1 MRSPSFK
8 RVAWSCFG
16 VALLIAAL
24 AAGAQSAGAFSLGD
38 IINNAGKAVQVG
50 KSAVKVGKVAI
61 KAAEDITPEQEYYI
75 GRAVAASLLA
85 KYRPWNNQKANQY
98 VNELGQ
104 TLALASSKP
113 QVFGGYHFLILDS
126 NEINA
131 FGCPGGLILVTRGLL
146 RCCKTEDQVAAVLAH
161 EIGHVALQHG
171 LGAIKSSRYTEL
183 GTVMAQE
190 GASQAGGNVAALSRT
205 FGNSVG
211 DITKTLLVNGYS
223 RTQETAADKA
233 AVKTIGALGYDPQ
246 ALILVLKTMKT
257 RLKPGGR
264 DFAKTHP
271 DPEERIEDVAE
282 ACSAIQS
289 PQAPP
294 PPARQARYV
303 AALKG
308 V

>member
-1 MRSPSFK
+1 MRALSFK
-8 RVAWSCFG
+8 RVAWPSAL
-16 VALLIAAL
+16 VALLVVAL
-24 AAGAQSAGAFSLGD
+24 VAAAGTAGAISLGD
-38 IINNAGKAVQVG
+38 IGKAIKIGQ
-50 KSAVKVGKVAI
+50 SAIKVGKVAI

-75 GRAVAASLLA
+75 GRAVAASILA
-85 KYRPWNNQKANQY
+85 KYRPWKNKRANQY

-126 NEINA
+126 DEINA

-146 RCCKTEDQVAAVLAH
+146 RCCKTEAQVAAVLAH

-183 GTVMAQE
+183 GKIAAQE
-190 GASQAGGNVAALSRT
+190 GASHAGGNVAAISRT

-211 DITKTLLVNGYS
+211 DITQTLLVNGYS
-223 RTQETAADKA
+223 RSQETEADEAAA
-233 AVKTIGALGYDPQ
+233 HTIGALGYDPE
-246 ALILVLKTMKT
+246 ALIKVLKTMKA
-257 RLKPGGR
+257 RLKPDGL

-271 DPEERIEDVAE
+271 DPDDRIGDVKE
-282 ACSAIQS
+282 ACGLIEP

-303 AALKG
+303 KALKG

>member
-1 MRSPSFK
+1 MRALCCK
-8 RVAWSCFG
+8 RVAWWG
-16 VALLIAAL
+16 AGIALMVMAL
-24 AAGAQSAGAFSLGD
+24 AAGVRTAGALSLGD
-38 IINNAGKAVQVG
+38 IVNNAGKAIKIGQ
-50 KSAVKVGKVAI
+50 SAVKVGKVAI

-75 GRAVAASLLA
+75 GRAVAASILA
-85 KYRPWNNQKANQY
+85 KYRPWKNQKANQY
-98 VNELGQ
+98 VNQLGQ

-113 QVFGGYHFLILDS
+113 QTYGGYHFLILDS
-126 NEINA
+126 DEINA

-146 RCCKTEDQVAAVLAH
+146 RCCKTEAQVAAVLAH

-183 GTVMAQE
+183 GKVMAAE
-190 GASQAGGNVAALSRT
+190 GASHAGGNVAALSRT

-223 RTQETAADKA
+223 RTQETEADEAAA
-233 AVKTIGALGYDPQ
+233 KTLGKLGYDPE
-246 ALILVLKTMKT
+246 ALIRVLKTMKT
-257 RLKPGGR
+257 RLKPGGL

-271 DPEERIEDVAE
+271 DPDDRIGDVKD
-282 ACSAIQS
+282 ACGLIEP

-294 PPARQARYV
+294 PPARQARYA

>member
-1 MRSPSFK
+1 MKALPFK
-8 RVAWSCFG
+8 RTAWSCAGIAF
-16 VALLIAAL
+16 LLAVL

-38 IINNAGKAVQVG
+38 IINNAGKAVKIG

-75 GRAVAASLLA
+75 GRAVAASILA

-104 TLALASSKP
+104 TLALASTKP
-113 QVFGGYHFLILDS
+113 QVFGGYHFLVLDS
-126 NEINA
+126 DEINA

-146 RCCKTEDQVAAVLAH
+146 QCCKTEDEVAAVLAH

-183 GTVMAQE
+183 GKVAALE
-190 GASQAGGNVAALSRT
+190 GASHAGGNVAALSQT

-211 DITKTLLVNGYS
+211 DITKTLLVSGYS
-223 RTQETAADKA
+223 RSQETDADEAAA
-233 AVKTIGALGYDPQ
+233 KTISALGYDPE
-246 ALILVLKTMKT
+246 ALIRVLKNMKT
-257 RLKPGGR
+257 RLKPEGL

-271 DPEERIEDVAE
+271 DPDDRIGDVAE
-282 ACSAIQS
+282 ACSAIEP

>member
-1 MRSPSFK
+1 MKAHSFK
-8 RVAWSCFG
+8 RVAWLGSG
-16 VALLIAAL
+16 IALLVIAL
-24 AAGAQSAGAFSLGD
+24 GAGAQTAGAISLGD
-38 IINNAGKAVQVG
+38 IIGNAGKAIKVG
-50 KSAVKVGKVAI
+50 KSAYKVGKVAI

-75 GRAVAASLLA
+75 GRAVAASILA
-85 KYRPWNNQKANQY
+85 KYRPWKNKQANQY

-104 TLALASSKP
+104 TLALASTKP
-113 QVFGGYHFLILDS
+113 QTYGGYHFLVLDS

-146 RCCKTEDQVAAVLAH
+146 RCCKTEAQVAAVLAH

-183 GTVMAQE
+183 GKVMAAE
-190 GASQAGGNVAALSRT
+190 GASHAGGNVAALSRT
-205 FGNSVG
+205 FGGSVG
-211 DITKTLLVNGYS
+211 DITQTLLVNGYS
-223 RTQETAADKA
+223 RSQETEADEAAA
-233 AVKTIGALGYDPQ
+233 KTLGALGYDPE
-246 ALILVLKTMKT
+246 ALIRVLKTMKT
-257 RLKPGGR
+257 RLKPGGL

-271 DPEERIEDVAE
+271 DPDDRIGDVEE
-282 ACSAIQS
+282 ACGLIEP
-289 PQAPP
+289 PQVPP

>member
-1 MRSPSFK
+1 MRARILK
-8 RVAWSCFG
+8 RIG
-16 VALLIAAL
+16 GRGLLLLAAL
-24 AAGAQSAGAFSLGD
+24 ALLALAASQAAALNLGD
-38 IINNAGKAVQVG
+38 LLNNAQKAVKIGQ
-50 KSAVKVGKVAI
+50 SAVKVGKVAI

-75 GRAVAASLLA
+75 GRAVAASILA
-85 KYRPWNNQKANQY
+85 KYRPWNNQQANQY

-104 TLALASSKP
+104 TLALGSIKP
-113 QVFGGYHFLILDS
+113 QTFGGYHFLILDS
-126 NEINA
+126 PDINA

-146 RCCKTEDQVAAVLAH
+146 RCCKTEAEVAAVLAH

-183 GTVMAQE
+183 GKVAAME
-190 GASQAGGNVAALSRT
+190 GASHAGGNVAALSHT

-211 DITKTLLVNGYS
+211 DITQTLLVNGYS
-223 RTQETAADKA
+223 RSQETEADGAAA
-233 AVKTIGALGYDPQ
+233 RNLGALGYDPQ
-246 ALILVLKTMKT
+246 ALILVLKAMKS
-257 RLKPGGR
+257 RLKPGGL

-271 DPEERIEDVAE
+271 DPDDRIGEVKD
-282 ACSAIQS
+282 ACSAVEP

-303 AALKG
+303 KALKG

>member
-1 MRSPSFK
+1 MKALPFK
-8 RVAWSCFG
+8 RTAWSCAG
-16 VALLIAAL
+16 IAFLFAVL

-38 IINNAGKAVQVG
+38 IINNAGKAIEVG

-75 GRAVAASLLA
+75 GRAVAASILA

-104 TLALASSKP
+104 TLALASTKP
-113 QVFGGYHFLILDS
+113 QVFGGYHFLVLDS

-131 FGCPGGLILVTRGLL
+131 FGCPGGLIMVTRGLL
-146 RCCKTEDQVAAVLAH
+146 RCCKTEDEVAAVLAH

-183 GTVMAQE
+183 GKVAALE
-190 GASQAGGNVAALSRT
+190 GASHAGGNVAALSQT

-211 DITKTLLVNGYS
+211 DITKTLLVSGYS
-223 RTQETAADKA
+223 RSQETEADEAAA
-233 AVKTIGALGYDPQ
+233 KTIGALGYDPE
-246 ALILVLKTMKT
+246 ALIRVLKNMKA
-257 RLKPGGR
+257 RLKPEGL

-271 DPEERIEDVAE
+271 DPDDRIGGVAD
-282 ACSAIQS
+282 ACSAIEA